1 MIQREIIEKWT
12 YKDSKELYGI
22 RNWGRNYFNISEKG
36 EASVLLPTENG
47 TKEIS
52 IIDIVKGIQERGI
65 TPPLLIRFK
74 DILEARIA
82 SINRSFTNAINDYGY
97 NNHYRGVYPIKVN
110 QQEEVIREITFSGRK
125 FHHGLEAGSK
135 AELIAALAYMHDPE
149 AFIICNGYKDEE
161 FIDLSLYALTMGLQV
176 IIVIERP
183 GELQLILKRASSLNI
198 KPRLGVRVKLS
209 SRGNGH
215 WIESGGDRSVFGLTA
230 TQILRIVD
238 RLKKDNL
245 LDCLELLHYHVGSQ
259 IPNIIHVRAAV
270 TEACRFYAELVK
282 EGAKMG
288 LFDIGGG
295 LAVDYDGS
303 QTNFQSSK
311 NYTIEEYCSDILEVI
326 TSILNESKIKHPVII
341 SESGRATV
349 AYYSVLI
356 FNILDINKLFY
367 EAGITELK
375 DGTTEHLKN
384 LREVHDSL
392 TVKNLQESYH
402 DALFYRDEIRS
413 MFLHGQVSLRE
424 RGIAEQIFWNIL
436 RRIVKEAC
444 KKKRI
449 PEELQDLEKV
459 LVDIYYGNFSLFQS
473 IPDSWAIEQ
482 LFPIMPIHRLN
493 EEPRNAAIIA
503 DITCDCD
510 GKIGRFID
518 LHDVN
523 SSLLLHDFREGEDY
537 LIGVFMVG
545 AYQET
550 LGDLHNL
557 FGDTNVVSVSLD
569 ENEVIEY
576 TRELAGDSVSDV
588 LSYVEYESKTLINN
602 FRMMAENAVRL
613 QKITPNERKIIMEA
627 YENGLRGYT
636 YYEK

>member
-349 AYYSVLI
+349 AYYSILI